1 MKKNHLTKLF
11 GLTFTAVL
19 LTASLAACG
28 SAGTTAPAPSA
39 DSPDTVSDAAGTLL
53 LSVNP
58 EIEMEYD
65 GKGRVVSL
73 EGLNDDGKK
82 VLTGYTG
89 FEGRE
94 CDAVAAELVNKV

>member
-65 GKGRVVSL
+65 KDGNVVVSFD
-73 EGLNDDGKK
+73 EYEIGPGSMGIQDFVVGKS
-82 VLTGYTG
+82 
-89 FEGRE
+89 
-94 CDAVAAELVNKV
+94 LV